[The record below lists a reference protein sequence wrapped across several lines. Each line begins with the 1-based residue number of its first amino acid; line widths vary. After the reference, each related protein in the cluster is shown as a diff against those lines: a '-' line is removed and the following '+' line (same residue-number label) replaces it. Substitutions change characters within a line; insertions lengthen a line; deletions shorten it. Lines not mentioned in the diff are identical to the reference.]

1 MIFGLPITFLR
12 QVAHIGLQP
21 EAVLGGGAEGQ
32 AGGHLR
38 LQVAD
43 GGHVLHVAAGLEH
56 LAGLLHGP
64 AHRPRRHSL
73 CTLSALAQFFQSGF
87 VQKKNTFKM
96 HQLLTNLCNMAWKCS
111 TKVGNSS
118 AHPVKGRNPYCSRW
132 PMHSISQN

>member
-12 QVAHIGLQP
+12 QVAHVGLQP

-43 GGHVLHVAAGLEH
+43 GGHMLHVAAGLEH

-73 CTLSALAQFFQSGF
+73 STLSALALDFFSQASYR
-87 VQKKNTFKM
+87 KKNFQNAPTFHKPLQYGM
-96 HQLLTNLCNMAWKCS
+96 EMQHEGWHLFCTSGKGAQPLL
-111 TKVGNSS
+111 
-118 AHPVKGRNPYCSRW
+118 
-132 PMHSISQN
+132 

>member
-12 QVAHIGLQP
+12 QVAHVGLQP

-73 CTLSALAQFFQSGF
+73 STLSALALDFFSQASYR
-87 VQKKNTFKM
+87 KKTLSKCTNFSQTFAIW
-96 HQLLTNLCNMAWKCS
+96 H
-111 TKVGNSS
+111 GN
-118 AHPVKGRNPYCSRW
+118 AA
-132 PMHSISQN
+132 